1 MKNSA
6 SSTLNLLPG
15 LGIAAAIAVV
25 ATLIGR
31 YLPILGSA
39 MPAIVIGVL
48 MAIFVRRP
56 ASWGPG
62 LKFASKMVLQ
72 VAVVVL
78 GTQLSLRQVAEVG
91 VESFPVM
98 ISGMWPLLVSKLRGL
113 GVSLGLPLA
122 CPSFSGPESFFGG
135 WGSAPFL
142 GSLWCWLF
150 LVFGYESPGGFPVV
164 APVL

>member
-1 MKNSA
+1 MWCRGDGSRSLDDG
-6 SSTLNLLPG
+6 SSHTAHLPEDLDLRHPTFATPDLTTFCRLDELG
-15 LGIAAAIAVV
+15 LEAIGQLIEPDRAV
-25 ATLIGR
+25 LECR
-31 YLPILGSA
+31 
-39 MPAIVIGVL
+39 
-48 MAIFVRRP
+48 
-56 ASWGPG
+56 
-62 LKFASKMVLQ
+62 
-72 VAVVVL
+72 VVDDDPWCRKC
-78 GTQLSLRQVAEVG
+78 GAE
-91 VESFPVM
+91 
-98 ISGMWPLLVSKLRGL
+98 GMRPLLVSKLRGL